1 MEKLHKPRTVHRT
14 VAAAVALPAM
24 AAPRRR
30 EQPAREGKAPHSRAS
45 RPAGRCARS
54 PKGPRSENAPAPMAA
69 TPPRAGQTRP
79 NRRAS
84 RHRARTPRPS
94 ARLPPECA
102 PERTPCRAPAAA
114 PQCPPGPAG
123 AQPAAARPAQ
133 GTAPA
138 RNART
143 PRSTAPEQ
151 PGLDLISRRPP
162 KQKFANFEDYLAA
175 HGGMTVPLPPEAS
188 DAADI
193 PETVKPAE
201 GCRMTPATAAALRCP
216 VCGGPLLLAGRSLRC
231 AKAHSFNLAKEG
243 YAYLLPMQKK
253 HAADPGDG
261 KAMVRARRAFLSA
274 GHYAPLMATLAAL
287 CAALP
292 HDHIV
297 DAGCGEGSYDKYL
310 FDALGGPQIAAFD
323 LSKEA
328 VRLASKLVPDAA
340 FCVGGGSFCAPV
352 RDGWADLLLNIFS
365 PMAEAEF
372 ARMLRPG
379 GHLVY
384 AVPTAR
390 HLFGLKEI
398 LYDCP
403 YENEVRQTE
412 YDGFAFVKAV
422 ESTAVITLEGQ
433 SVQDLFAMTPYYWNT
448 PPTAQPGLRNVNA

>member
-1 MEKLHKPRTVHRT
+1 
-14 VAAAVALPAM
+14 
-24 AAPRRR
+24 
-30 EQPAREGKAPHSRAS
+30 
-45 RPAGRCARS
+45 
-54 PKGPRSENAPAPMAA
+54 
-69 TPPRAGQTRP
+69 
-79 NRRAS
+79 
-84 RHRARTPRPS
+84 
-94 ARLPPECA
+94 
-102 PERTPCRAPAAA
+102 
-114 PQCPPGPAG
+114 
-123 AQPAAARPAQ
+123 
-133 GTAPA
+133 
-138 RNART
+138 
-143 PRSTAPEQ
+143 
-151 PGLDLISRRPP
+151 
-162 KQKFANFEDYLAA
+162 
-175 HGGMTVPLPPEAS
+175 
-188 DAADI
+188 
-193 PETVKPAE
+193 
-201 GCRMTPATAAALRCP
+201 MTPATAAALRCP

-231 AKAHSFNLAKEG
+231 ARAHSFDLAKEG

-310 FDALGGPQIAAFD
+310 YDALGCPQIAAFD

-340 FCVGGGSFCAPV
+340 FCVGGSFCAPV

-448 PPTAQPGLRNVNA
+448 PADGAARLAECERLTTEIGFRFLVYQKVSMSVPSPVGEGGRGPARGRMRGELATSPRVRAASASLPLISRLQRQLPPRGKPFYFRATPNNSRLTA

>member
-1 MEKLHKPRTVHRT
+1 
-14 VAAAVALPAM
+14 
-24 AAPRRR
+24 
-30 EQPAREGKAPHSRAS
+30 
-45 RPAGRCARS
+45 
-54 PKGPRSENAPAPMAA
+54 
-69 TPPRAGQTRP
+69 
-79 NRRAS
+79 
-84 RHRARTPRPS
+84 
-94 ARLPPECA
+94 
-102 PERTPCRAPAAA
+102 
-114 PQCPPGPAG
+114 
-123 AQPAAARPAQ
+123 
-133 GTAPA
+133 
-138 RNART
+138 
-143 PRSTAPEQ
+143 
-151 PGLDLISRRPP
+151 
-162 KQKFANFEDYLAA
+162 
-175 HGGMTVPLPPEAS
+175 
-188 DAADI
+188 
-193 PETVKPAE
+193 
-201 GCRMTPATAAALRCP
+201 MTPATAAALRCP
-216 VCGGPLLLAGRSLRC
+216 VWRRPLLLAGAACAVPKPTALTLPKRATPTCCRC
-231 AKAHSFNLAKEG
+231 RKAHRRPRRRQG
-243 YAYLLPMQKK
+243 HGP
-253 HAADPGDG
+253 
-261 KAMVRARRAFLSA
+261 RRRAFLSA

-310 FDALGGPQIAAFD
+310 YDALGCPQIAAFD

-340 FCVGGGSFCAPV
+340 FCVGGSFCAPV

-448 PPTAQPGLRNVNA
+448 PADGAARLAECERLTTEIGFRFLVYQKV

>member
-1 MEKLHKPRTVHRT
+1 
-14 VAAAVALPAM
+14 
-24 AAPRRR
+24 
-30 EQPAREGKAPHSRAS
+30 
-45 RPAGRCARS
+45 
-54 PKGPRSENAPAPMAA
+54 
-69 TPPRAGQTRP
+69 
-79 NRRAS
+79 
-84 RHRARTPRPS
+84 
-94 ARLPPECA
+94 
-102 PERTPCRAPAAA
+102 
-114 PQCPPGPAG
+114 
-123 AQPAAARPAQ
+123 
-133 GTAPA
+133 
-138 RNART
+138 
-143 PRSTAPEQ
+143 
-151 PGLDLISRRPP
+151 
-162 KQKFANFEDYLAA
+162 
-175 HGGMTVPLPPEAS
+175 
-188 DAADI
+188 
-193 PETVKPAE
+193 
-201 GCRMTPATAAALRCP
+201 MTPATAAALRCP

-231 AKAHSFNLAKEG
+231 ARAHSFDLAKEG
-243 YAYLLPMQKK
+243 YAYLLPMQKKHAADPGDGKAMVRARRAFLSAGHYAPLKK

-310 FDALGGPQIAAFD
+310 YDALGCPQIAAFD

-340 FCVGGGSFCAPV
+340 FCVGGSFCAPV

-448 PPTAQPGLRNVNA
+448 PADGAARLAECERLTTEIGFRFLVYQKV